1 MKILKTYNNIVVKEN
16 EYPFIPLREMVIFPK
31 MQKTFYVGRLESI
44 QAVEIAKEFYDNIVF
59 LATQKDP
66 NLESPGEDEI
76 YKIGVL
82 AKILEIKE
90 GPDSKILKL
99 LVLGLERGII
109 KKFIIE
115 DNIRKVLIEKIDK
128 EEEKDEEKID
138 IKTESL
144 LEYIIKEFKKFTSLA
159 KISNETVKGIISN
172 SDNINSF
179 INSMMPLLK
188 ASIENNI
195 AILEETDP
203 HKRLTLLAEIISS
216 NIEIIQLEKK
226 ITQEVRN
233 KMEKSQKEY
242 FLNEQM
248 KEIQKELGA
257 LNNDDIDIFSN
268 TIEFTKKLDEIGV
281 PEFVKQK
288 ALKEHKRLLKM
299 PPISPESSILRTYL
313 EWIIDLPWK
322 EKKEDLKDLKKA
334 KEILDKEHYS
344 LKKVKERI
352 LEFLAVRQLNKKI
365 KGPILCFI
373 GPPGTG
379 KTSLGRSVATA
390 LGREFIRISLG
401 GIRDEAEIRGHRRT
415 YLGALPGKIIQS
427 MKKVKSINPV
437 FLLDEIDK
445 MSSDFRGDP
454 ASALLE
460 VLDPE
465 QNCGF
470 VDHYLEVPY
479 NLSEVMFITTANS
492 YSGIPYPLL
501 DRMEIINISSYTEIE
516 KFKIAKFFL
525 IPREKEENGLKH
537 LDVSFTNKAIIDII
551 RYYTMEAGVRSLQRN
566 IAKIFRKIAKLIV
579 LEKNIKKVT
588 ITSKKLNKFLGKK
601 IYSKSYVDEILDVGI
616 AHGLAW
622 SELGGSILP
631 IEIVLYP
638 GSGKISLT
646 GKLGEVMKE
655 SAQTAFS
662 YIRANAFL
670 YNIKYKDF
678 YKDYDVHIHFPEG
691 AIPKD
696 GPSAGIAIASAI
708 LSALTKESMPSNVA
722 MTGEITLA
730 GRVLPIGGLKEK
742 VLAAARHKKKII
754 ILPSEN
760 EKDLVD
766 IPKSIKKKLEFKF
779 VKRVEDVFKI
789 VFNEN
794 IYRKEDENKNEENIV
809 KEGIINIPET
819 KIDNQFDNIIT

>member
-1 MKILKTYNNIVVKEN
+1 MKILKTYDNITIREN
-16 EYPFIPLREMVIFPK
+16 EYPFIPLREMVIFPS
-31 MQKTFYVGRLESI
+31 MQKSFYVGRLESI
-44 QAVEIAKEFYDNIVF
+44 QAVEISKKFYNNFVF
-59 LATQKDP
+59 LATQKNPDLDNP
-66 NLESPGEDEI
+66 HENEI
-76 YKIGVL
+76 YSVGVL
-82 AKILEIKE
+82 AKIIEEKR
-90 GPDSKILKL
+90 GPDPKILKL
-99 LVLGLERGII
+99 IVTGIERGTI
-109 KKFIIE
+109 KEFITE
-115 DNIRKVLIEKIDK
+115 NNIKKVLIEKIDK
-128 EEEKDEEKID
+128 QNKEEEID

-144 LEYIIKEFKKFTSLA
+144 LEHIIKEFKRFSLLA
-159 KISNETVKGIISN
+159 KIPNETIKNIVNN
-172 SDNINSF
+172 SENIDSF
-179 INSMMPLLK
+179 INSVMPMLK
-188 ASIENNI
+188 SSIENQI
-195 AILEETDP
+195 AILEEVDP
-203 HKRLTLLAEIISS
+203 YKRLMLVAELISS
-216 NIEIIQLEKK
+216 NIDIIQLEKK

-248 KEIQKELGA
+248 KEIQKELGV
-257 LNNDDIDIFSN
+257 LNDDIDVFSN
-268 TIEFTKKLDEIGV
+268 PIEFSKRLDEIGI

-299 PPISPESSILRTYL
+299 PPISPESSVLRTYL

-322 EKKEDLKDLKKA
+322 EKKEDSKDLKKA

-352 LEFLAVRQLNKKI
+352 LEFLAVRQLNKKT

-379 KTSLGRSVATA
+379 KTSLGKSVANA
-390 LGREFIRISLG
+390 LGREFVRISLG
-401 GIRDEAEIRGHRRT
+401 GVRDEAEIRGHRRT

-465 QNCGF
+465 QNSGF

-492 YSGIPYPLL
+492 TSGIPYPLL

-516 KFKIAKFFL
+516 KFNIAKFFL
-525 IPREKEENGLKH
+525 IPKEKNENGLN
-537 LDVSFTNKAIIDII
+537 DIDITITNKAIINII
-551 RYYTMEAGVRSLQRN
+551 RYYTMEAGVRALQRN
-566 IAKIFRKIAKLIV
+566 IAKIFRRIAKFIILNKKIEKIKITTKN
-579 LEKNIKKVT
+579 LE
-588 ITSKKLNKFLGKK
+588 KFLGKK
-601 IYSKSYVDEILDVGI
+601 IYLKADVDEILDIGI
-616 AHGLAW
+616 SHGLAW
-622 SELGGSILP
+622 SEIGGSILP

-638 GSGKISLT
+638 GSGKIILT

-662 YIRANAFL
+662 YIRANSFL
-670 YNIKYKDF
+670 YDIKYKDF

-696 GPSAGIAIASAI
+696 GPSAGIAIASGI
-708 LSALTKESMPSNVA
+708 LSALTKEPLHSNTA

-730 GRVLPIGGLKEK
+730 GKVLPIGGLKEK
-742 VLAAARHKKKII
+742 ILAAARHKKKII
-754 ILPSEN
+754 ILPAEN

-789 VFNEN
+789 VFNDRIYIKSDNSEDNKNSEN
-794 IYRKEDENKNEENIV
+794 IINIQ
-809 KEGIINIPET
+809 KDIHNEGIIIA
-819 KIDNQFDNIIT
+819 